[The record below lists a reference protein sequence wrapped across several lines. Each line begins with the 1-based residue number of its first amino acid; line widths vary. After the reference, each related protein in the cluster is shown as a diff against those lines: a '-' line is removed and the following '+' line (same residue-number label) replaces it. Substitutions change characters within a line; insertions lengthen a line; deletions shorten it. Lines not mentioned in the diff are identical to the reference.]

1 MESNETTTQHS
12 TATQQP
18 LSAECETTT
27 QSILTADLFRKACQI
42 INNADEL
49 DLPTMREQDIDYL
62 ILINKLPEK

>member
-18 LSAECETTT
+18 LSAERETTT
-27 QSILTADLFRKACQI
+27 QSTLTADLFRKACQI

-62 ILINKLPEK
+62 ILINKLP

>member
-18 LSAECETTT
+18 LSAECENPT
-27 QSILTADLFRKACQI
+27 QSTLTADLFRKACQI

-62 ILINKLPEK
+62 ILINKLP

>member
-18 LSAECETTT
+18 LSAECENPT
-27 QSILTADLFRKACQI
+27 QLTADLFRKACQI

-62 ILINKLPEK
+62 ILINKLP

>member
-18 LSAECETTT
+18 LSAERETTT
-27 QSILTADLFRKACQI
+27 QSTLTADLFREACRI

-49 DLPTMREQDIDYL
+49 DLLPIREQDIDYL
-62 ILINKLPEK
+62 ILINKLP